1 MYVYIGDYFIIVL
14 YTNMPYLQSLSGQN
28 SSRKKS
34 CITIS
39 DYTILISNILSHEK
53 PSDVWNVLVYIKS
66 IVEWLWIDPLHFIVP
81 LHHLIKV
88 LTITALTSK
97 ENNTILALKNNIV
110 VETCVKLRKVC
121 ARNKY
126 GPRTQFCGF

>member
-1 MYVYIGDYFIIVL
+1 MILIPNILFHDKLSDVFNELICIEIIV
-14 YTNMPYLQSLSGQN
+14 
-28 SSRKKS
+28 
-34 CITIS
+34 
-39 DYTILISNILSHEK
+39 EK
-53 PSDVWNVLVYIKS
+53 PCNDL
-66 IVEWLWIDPLHFIVP
+66 LHFITP

-88 LTITALTSK
+88 LMITALTSK
-97 ENNTILALKNNIV
+97 ENNTILAFKNNIV